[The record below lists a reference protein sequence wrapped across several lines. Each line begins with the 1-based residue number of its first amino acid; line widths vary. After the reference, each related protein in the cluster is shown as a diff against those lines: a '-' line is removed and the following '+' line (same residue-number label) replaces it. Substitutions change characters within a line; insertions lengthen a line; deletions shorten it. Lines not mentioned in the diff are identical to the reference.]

1 VFILLTACFFVNVI
15 QHLIYKINLLRVKK
29 QTTAAELTD
38 MKKPVLKFLPVLFMA
53 LMAAGCENSGSRNPT
68 TADTSGYYQTGIA
81 SWYGAEYQGKATA
94 SGEAFDRKAMTAAHK
109 VLPFD
114 TWVQVYNL
122 ENGRKVRVRINDRG
136 PFVEDRIIDLSEKA
150 ADELGMKIAGL
161 AQVGIEIVS
170 GP

>member
-1 VFILLTACFFVNVI
+1 MSLL
-15 QHLIYKINLLRVKK
+15 QVKK
-29 QTTAAELTD
+29 LATAAELTY
-38 MKKPVLKFLPVLFMA
+38 MKKRILKFLPVLLLA
-53 LMAAGCENSGSRNPT
+53 LITAGCENSGSSNPT
-68 TADTSGYYQTGIA
+68 AANTSGYYQTGIA

-94 SGEAFDRKAMTAAHK
+94 SGEPFDRKAMTAAHK
-109 VLPFD
+109 TLPYD

-136 PFVEDRIIDLSEKA
+136 PFVEGRIIDLSEKA
-150 ADELGMKIAGL
+150 ADELGIKIAGL

>member
-1 VFILLTACFFVNVI
+1 MT
-15 QHLIYKINLLRVKK
+15 
-29 QTTAAELTD
+29 
-38 MKKPVLKFLPVLFMA
+38 
-53 LMAAGCENSGSRNPT
+53 AGCESSSSKNPT
-68 TADTSGYYQTGIA
+68 TADTSYFQTGIA
-81 SWYGAEYQGKATA
+81 SWYGAEYQGSPTA
-94 SGEAFDRKAMTAAHK
+94 SGERFDRNAMTAAHK
-109 VLPFD
+109 ELPFD

-136 PFVEDRIIDLSEKA
+136 PFVEGRIIDLSEKA

>member
-1 VFILLTACFFVNVI
+1 MSK
-15 QHLIYKINLLRVKK
+15 KIC
-29 QTTAAELTD
+29 
-38 MKKPVLKFLPVLFMA
+38 KFLPVLLLA
-53 LMAAGCENSGSRNPT
+53 LITAGCESSGSKNPT
-68 TADTSGYYQTGIA
+68 SANTGYYQTGIA
-81 SWYGAEYQGKATA
+81 SWYGAEYQGKTTY
-94 SGEAFDRKAMTAAHK
+94 SGERFDRNAMTAAHK
-109 VLPFD
+109 ELPMD

-136 PFVEDRIIDLSEKA
+136 PFKEGRIIDLSEKA